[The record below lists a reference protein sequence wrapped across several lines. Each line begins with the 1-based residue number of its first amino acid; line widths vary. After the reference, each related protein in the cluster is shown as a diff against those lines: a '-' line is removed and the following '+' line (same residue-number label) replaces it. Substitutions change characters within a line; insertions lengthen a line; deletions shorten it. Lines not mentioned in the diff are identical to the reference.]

1 MGGSQGMRGHC
12 EVVSSVFQGGTLRT
26 SSICPIKATKGAE
39 PQRKTAEV
47 FVQLGGVYPD
57 TTAWMTHSY

>member
-1 MGGSQGMRGHC
+1 MRGHR
-12 EVVSSVFQGGTLRT
+12 EVVGSVFQGGTPGT

-47 FVQLGGVYPD
+47 FLQLGGVYPD
-57 TTAWMTHSY
+57 TTAGMTHIY